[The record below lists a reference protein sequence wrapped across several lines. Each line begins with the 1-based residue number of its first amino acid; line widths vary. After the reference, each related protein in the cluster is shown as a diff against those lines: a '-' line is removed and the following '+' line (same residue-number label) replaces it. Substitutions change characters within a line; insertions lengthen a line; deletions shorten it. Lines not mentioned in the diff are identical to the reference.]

1 MSKFIRIV
9 LLTLLVL
16 ACGLVTACMLKDKLM
31 STDAGKV
38 VASMS
43 RGNITLTFE
52 DFISV
57 ERGEGDIE
65 VWNNDGKVGTLEDF
79 RASDDWNSL
88 LFTSSVNLTP
98 GNYILKVPD
107 GAVLGKNEPNG
118 GLVSLKAFEV
128 DLTVGV
134 QTEADLADV
143 TEEAVMPVVPYDSLG
158 ISAPPVLSSFA
169 VADTSTNKTSFSAL
183 ALMSVNNLVD
193 PYAPSDYSDV
203 MDYASYDEALSYF
216 DEADEFDE
224 YVVYD
229 DYTPYD
235 TPDLDEEFML
245 AVCDESMYDNPVTD
259 VYSSADPDYL
269 AFEKALNGETE
280 SYGEDY
286 VIAGSG
292 VDLATLSLS
301 RDDDESYLAFAA
313 LLDGEQYSRIR
324 ESVDLIEDSFAE
336 KPLYADVN
344 INNDAVLDTIVFYPN
359 LDVVQI
365 MDENVVIL
373 DEVVVHE
380 RYAGDDADGLFSA
393 FVEEKGSD
401 DINSLSIIENDDDF
415 LIEGS
420 TGNSMLF
427 AQVTSEAIELPEV
440 TIEIPEPDPNIS
452 ESIDEIK
459 PEFDLTVKI
468 EKSEWS
474 TLGSLTGEHVGR
486 VSCNVPNFDHYRI
499 MMIPLDDSSGSIRLD
514 NLTDI
519 EGYITCTTPTSLKY
533 NLNEGG
539 RYMLS
544 VEVFDETS
552 EEAEP
557 VISKTVPFTAS
568 AYSDLSGEGLVMGR

>member
-16 ACGLVTACMLKDKLM
+16 ACGLVTACMLKDKLT

-43 RGNITLTFE
+43 RSNITLTFE

-65 VWNNDGKVGTLEDF
+65 VWNNAGKVGTLENS

-98 GNYILKVPD
+98 GNYTLKVPD
-107 GAVLGKNEPNG
+107 GAVRGKNEPDG
-118 GLVSLKAFEV
+118 GLVSLNAFEV

-143 TEEAVMPVVPYDSLG
+143 PEEAVMPAVPYDSLG
-158 ISAPPVLSSFA
+158 ISAPPVLSSSA
-169 VADTSTNKTSFSAL
+169 VADTSTNKPSLSAL
-183 ALMSVNNLVD
+183 ALMNVSNLVEQ
-193 PYAPSDYSDV
+193 YAPSDYSDV
-203 MDYASYDEALSYF
+203 MDYASYDEALSYS
-216 DEADEFDE
+216 DEEDEFEE

-235 TPDLDEEFML
+235 TPDLNEEFML
-245 AVCDESMYDNPVTD
+245 AVYDESMYDNPVTD

-269 AFEKALNGETE
+269 AFEKALNGEME

-286 VIAGSG
+286 VIGGSDI
-292 VDLATLSLS
+292 DLAVLSLS
-301 RDDDESYLAFAA
+301 HDDDESYLAFAA
-313 LLDGEQYSRIR
+313 LLDGNVDSRFPEGI
-324 ESVDLIEDSFAE
+324 DLIEDSFAE
-336 KPLYADVN
+336 QPLYADVN
-344 INNDAVLDTIVFYPN
+344 IDNDAVLDSIVSHPN

-365 MDENVVIL
+365 MDGNVAIL
-373 DEVVVHE
+373 DEVVVQE
-380 RYAGDDADGLFSA
+380 RYAGDDVNGLFSA
-393 FVEEKGSD
+393 FVEDVDSD
-401 DINSLSIIENDDDF
+401 ENKDLSIIINEDNP
-415 LIEGS
+415 LVSGS
-420 TGNSMLF
+420 TDNSVLF
-427 AQVTSEAIELPEV
+427 AHVAIETIELPEV
-440 TIEIPEPDPNIS
+440 MVGSPESDSNLE

-459 PEFDLTVKI
+459 REFGLTVRI

-519 EGYITCTTPTSLKY
+519 EGDITCTTPTSLKH
-533 NLNEGG
+533 NLQEGA

-544 VEVFDETS
+544 VEVFDVTS
-552 EEAEP
+552 EDADP
-557 VISKTVPFTAS
+557 VVSKTVPFTAT
-568 AYSDLSGEGLVMGR
+568 AFRNLSGEGLVMGR